1 MTTTDPISAST
12 TPPVDGR
19 TSRATRLVTLA
30 IVVVLAG
37 VLALVFWLTP
47 LRAALGAHLNPDWDK
62 TLSASDFALLLACGP
77 VLAFF
82 LPRSIIYVLG
92 GVLLGFWPGLLWAQ
106 VCTTIGSYA
115 LFLSV
120 RLIGRDWARRTI
132 ALHPR
137 VDRLTSGT
145 LGFWGVFWIRQ
156 LPFPNMVVNALLG
169 LSPIPHWKFVAAS
182 FIAFLP
188 EGIPAVLVGAG
199 FRDFSVAKTVPL
211 VLTAIAC
218 IWLVGRVLRALAA
231 RFAPAGGD
239 AAAAGEIEASAAGT
253 LGSR

>member
-1 MTTTDPISAST
+1 MSEPEPTQPI
-12 TPPVDGR
+12 PP
-19 TSRATRLVTLA
+19 THAPSRATRLVTFA
-30 IVVVLAG
+30 IVVALAG
-37 VLALVFWLTP
+37 VMVVVLRFTP
-47 LRAALGAHLNPDWDK
+47 LRAALESGFGPEWDHS
-62 TLSASDFALLLACGP
+62 LSPGDFALLLACGP
-77 VLAFF
+77 ILAFF
-82 LPRSIIYVLG
+82 LPRSIVYLLG
-92 GVLLGFWPGLLWAQ
+92 GVMLGFWPGLLWAQ

-120 RLIGRDWARRTI
+120 RLLGQDWARRTI
-132 ALHPR
+132 ATHPR
-137 VDRLTSGT
+137 VDRLTSGA

-169 LSPIPHWKFVAAS
+169 LSPIPHWKFVVAS

-211 VLTAIAC
+211 VLTAVAC
-218 IWLVGRVLRALAA
+218 IWVVGRVLKALSA
-231 RFAPAGGD
+231 RFAPAGAKPATGAD
-239 AAAAGEIEASAAGT
+239 LEPTPAGT